1 MNSIELNLNSFA
13 ELLEKDK
20 REKLNSWRDITTI
33 YNSTLGG
40 CNCSKKSRE
49 VNAQNYFVAN
59 ISNQSKENLIELK
72 DLLKAD
78 KILFKSYDGDIF
90 LEV

>member
-1 MNSIELNLNSFA
+1 MNSLDLNLYSFA

-20 REKLNSWRDITTI
+20 NEKLNSWRDITTM

-49 VNAQNYFVAN
+49 VNAQNYFIAK
-59 ISNQSKENLIELK
+59 ISNQSKESLIELK
-72 DLLKAD
+72 NLLKVD
-78 KILFKSYDGDIF
+78 KILFKSYNGDIF